1 LPGRVD
7 ESIIG
12 PMKILRRLAA
22 GIDGLNDAI
31 GAVIRWLALIMVLI
45 GATGAVLRYFSRGW
59 GLALNL
65 TPAIE
70 AQWYLFSLIFLMGAA
85 YGLNKNVHVRVDVMY
100 ERLSERAQGWIDL
113 IGTLVFLVPFSVM
126 MLWVSYPI
134 VRESFRVRETS
145 PDPGG
150 LPRWPIKMLIIVSFV
165 LLLLQAV
172 SQVVRHVDRIR
183 GESAGVASDDET
195 EVPV

>member
-1 LPGRVD
+1 
-7 ESIIG
+7 
-12 PMKILRRLAA
+12 MKILRRLAA

-31 GAVIRWLALIMVLI
+31 GSVIRWLALLMVLI
-45 GATGAVLRYFSRGW
+45 GAIGAVLRYFSRGW

-85 YGLNKNVHVRVDVMY
+85 YGLNKDAHVRVDVLY
-100 ERLSERAQGWIDL
+100 ERLSERAKGWIDL
-113 IGTLVFLVPFSVM
+113 VGTIVFLIPFSAM
-126 MLWVSYPI
+126 MLWVSFPTVRASFQ
-134 VRESFRVRETS
+134 VREMS

-150 LPRWPIKMLIIVSFV
+150 LPRWPIKALIIVSFV

-172 SQVVRHVDRIR
+172 SQIVRHVDRIR
-183 GESAGVASDDET
+183 GEPKAAAPEGET
-195 EVPV
+195 GVPV